1 MADITK
7 QLKLILRK
15 LEGLETELEA
25 MIETVSSLKS
35 TVNKLENVVDK
46 VQGDA
51 EILGY
56 DFHAMDKGVS
66 FLNSEV
72 QDLRSEERVQL
83 ERMKA

>member
-1 MADITK
+1 MEDITK

-15 LEGLETELEA
+15 LEGLETKLEA
-25 MIETVSSLKS
+25 MIETVSNLKS

-51 EILGY
+51 KILGD

-72 QDLRSEERVQL
+72 QELRSKEIFQL
-83 ERMKA
+83 